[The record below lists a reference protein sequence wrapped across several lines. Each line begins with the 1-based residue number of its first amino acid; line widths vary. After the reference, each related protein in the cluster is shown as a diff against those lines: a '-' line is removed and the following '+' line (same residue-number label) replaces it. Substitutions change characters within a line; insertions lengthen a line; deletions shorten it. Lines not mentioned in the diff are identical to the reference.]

1 MSMSI
6 ASSLTIALRALSRNK
21 LQTALTTVGMTIGV
35 ATVLTMIALGT
46 GAEAAI
52 EQQVRAAG
60 MNLIVVTA
68 GNYKAKTEDD
78 GGGVV
83 DHQARMDALGSA
95 ESLALLRSAE
105 SLALLRS
112 GESLALRRAGESL
125 AVRRSGTAR
134 DLRSGTPRDLRSET
148 ARERSETKHR
158 TWMEREPVVVER
170 EPVAMEREPVAME
183 REPRVMEHDSV
194 VVEREPFRRASEDR
208 PAPRLA
214 LAMFHPED
222 DPMEKHDHPTARQR
236 LGDTEAGLGAAAT
249 LTPADADA
257 IRALRGVQYVS
268 EGIHEN
274 VHATAGDRRW
284 FTRLHGGDVELPSI
298 RRSWTFTSGRFFSAR
313 EQSRLAPVV
322 VLGAFVAQKLFGDAN
337 PVGRQ
342 ILLWKQPFE
351 VVGVVSSGS
360 WMVAPAAGD
369 DQFDAVYVPFTTI
382 HRLLNLSKLNDITI
396 TAAST
401 GEVTRV
407 SKDVTELLR
416 ARHRIGIK
424 DPDDFTVAT
433 QARQSLAKG
442 GLRPDVA
449 RAVVGNV
456 GGLEKVT
463 LEQLGRT
470 LDRATKTMTA
480 LLGSIAAVSLLV
492 GGIGIMNIMLLSVT
506 ERTREIGIRR
516 AVGARAGDVLR
527 QFLAEAIALS
537 VIGGLAGIALGAVT
551 SGAIAQMLKWS
562 ASVSPASVALSFAVA
577 AAVGVFFGYY
587 PARQASRLDPIESL
601 RYE

>member
-1 MSMSI
+1 MTVG
-6 ASSLTIALRALSRNK
+6 SSLTIALRALSRNK
-21 LQTALTTVGMTIGV
+21 LQTALTTIGMTIGV

-68 GNYKAKTEDD
+68 GNYKTRTEDD

-83 DHQARMDALGSA
+83 DHQARMENDRGRVARAS
-95 ESLALLRSAE
+95 RSAD
-105 SLALLRS
+105 ARFDVVQ
-112 GESLALRRAGESL
+112 AFRPADA
-125 AVRRSGTAR
+125 AVRLKPAT
-134 DLRSGTPRDLRSET
+134 TSEN
-148 ARERSETKHR
+148 ADPIDQASRAISHK
-158 TWMEREPVVVER
+158 PSAIDVV
-170 EPVAMEREPVAME
+170 
-183 REPRVMEHDSV
+183 
-194 VVEREPFRRASEDR
+194 
-208 PAPRLA
+208 LA
-214 LAMFHPED
+214 GFHPED

-257 IRALRGVQYVS
+257 IRQLRGVQFVS

-274 VHATAGDRRW
+274 VHATAGDKRW

-298 RRSWTFTSGRFFSAR
+298 RRSWTFTAGRFFSAR
-313 EQSRLAPVV
+313 EQARLAPVA
-322 VLGAFVAQKLFGDAN
+322 VLGAFAAEKLFGTAN
-337 PVGRQ
+337 PVGQQ
-342 ILLWKQPFE
+342 ILLWKQPFQ
-351 VVGVVSSGS
+351 VVGVVGSGS
-360 WMVAPAAGD
+360 WMVAPSAGD

-382 HRLLNLSKLNDITI
+382 HKLLNLSKLNDITI

-401 GEVTRV
+401 GEVSRV
-407 SKDVTELLR
+407 SKDVTDLLR
-416 ARHRIGIK
+416 ARHGIGMK
-424 DPDDFTVAT
+424 DPDDFTVGT
-433 QARQSLAKG
+433 QARQSLARG
-442 GLRPDVA
+442 GLRPEVA

-480 LLGSIAAVSLLV
+480 LLGSIAAVSLIV

-537 VIGGLAGIALGAVT
+537 VIGGVAGIALGAVA
-551 SGAIAQMLKWS
+551 SGVIAQMLKWS
-562 ASVSPASVALSFAVA
+562 TSVSPASIALSFAVA

-587 PARQASRLDPIESL
+587 PARQASRLDPIDSL

>member
-1 MSMSI
+1 MSNG
-6 ASSLTIALRALSRNK
+6 SSLRIALRALSRNK
-21 LQTALTTVGMTIGV
+21 LQTALTTIGMTIGV

-83 DHQARMDALGSA
+83 DHQAR
-95 ESLALLRSAE
+95 
-105 SLALLRS
+105 
-112 GESLALRRAGESL
+112 
-125 AVRRSGTAR
+125 
-134 DLRSGTPRDLRSET
+134 
-148 ARERSETKHR
+148 RE
-158 TWMEREPVVVER
+158 
-170 EPVAMEREPVAME
+170 
-183 REPRVMEHDSV
+183 
-194 VVEREPFRRASEDR
+194 R
-208 PAPRLA
+208 PAPSPEPPAPHVVLA
-214 LAMFHPED
+214 AFHPED
-222 DPMEKHDHPTARQR
+222 DPMEKHDHPTSRQR
-236 LGDTEAGLGAAAT
+236 LGDSEAGLGAAAT
-249 LTPADADA
+249 LTPADAGA
-257 IRALRGVQYVS
+257 IRRLRGVQFVS

-274 VHATAGDRRW
+274 VHVTAGDKRW

-298 RRSWTFTSGRFFSAR
+298 RRSWTFTSGRFFTAR

-322 VLGAFVAQKLFGDAN
+322 VLGTFVAQKLFGDAN

-342 ILLWKQPFE
+342 VQLWKQPFQ
-351 VVGVVSSGS
+351 VVGVIASGS
-360 WMVAPAAGD
+360 WMMAPAAGD

-382 HRLLNLSKLNDITI
+382 HHMLNLSKLTDITI

-407 SKDVTELLR
+407 AKDVTELLR
-416 ARHRIGIK
+416 ARHRVGAK
-424 DPDDFTVAT
+424 DPDDFTVTT
-433 QARQSLAKG
+433 QARQSLARG

-480 LLGSIAAVSLLV
+480 LLGSIAAVSLIV

-527 QFLAEAIALS
+527 QFLTEAITLS
-537 VIGGLAGIALGAVT
+537 VIGGVAGILLGAAA
-551 SGAIAQMLKWS
+551 SASIAQMLQWS
-562 ASVSPASVALSFAVA
+562 TSVSPASVALSFAVA

>member
-1 MSMSI
+1 MTAG
-6 ASSLTIALRALSRNK
+6 ASVMIALRALSRNK
-21 LQTALTTVGMTIGV
+21 LQTGLTTIGMTIGV

-60 MNLIVVTA
+60 MNLIIVTA
-68 GNYKAKTEDD
+68 GNYKTKTEDD

-83 DHQARMDALGSA
+83 DHQARLGDV
-95 ESLALLRSAE
+95 
-105 SLALLRS
+105 
-112 GESLALRRAGESL
+112 
-125 AVRRSGTAR
+125 AVS
-134 DLRSGTPRDLRSET
+134 P
-148 ARERSETKHR
+148 
-158 TWMEREPVVVER
+158 
-170 EPVAMEREPVAME
+170 
-183 REPRVMEHDSV
+183 
-194 VVEREPFRRASEDR
+194 EPFALSPDVV
-208 PAPRLA
+208 LA
-214 LAMFHPED
+214 AYHPED

-236 LGDTEAGLGAAAT
+236 LGDVEAGLGAAAT
-249 LTPADADA
+249 LTPADAVA
-257 IRALRGVQYVS
+257 IRDVRGVQFVS

-274 VHATAGDRRW
+274 VHAAAGDKRW
-284 FTRLHGGDVELPSI
+284 FTRLHGGDVALPSI
-298 RRSWTFTSGRFFSAR
+298 RRSWTFTSGRFFTAR
-313 EQSRLAPVV
+313 EQSRLAPVA
-322 VLGAFVAQKLFGDAN
+322 VLGAFAAQKLFGDLN

-342 ILLWKQPFE
+342 ILLWKQPFQ
-351 VVGVVSSGS
+351 VVGVVGSGS
-360 WMVAPAAGD
+360 WMVAPSAGD
-369 DQFDAVYVPFTTI
+369 DQFDAIYVPFTTI
-382 HRLLNLSKLNDITI
+382 HQLLNLSKLNDITM

-401 GEVTRV
+401 GDVTRV
-407 SKDVTELLR
+407 SKDVTALLR
-416 ARHRIGIK
+416 ARHRIGMK

-433 QARQSLAKG
+433 QARQSLARG

-537 VIGGLAGIALGAVT
+537 VIGGLAGIALGAAA
-551 SGAIAQMLKWS
+551 SGAIGQMLKWS
-562 ASVSPASVALSFAVA
+562 TSISPASIAISFAVA